1 MKKQIKKNIKSPK
14 TISELR
20 QDIVSGDWVVIA
32 TGRAKKPHNFKSKPA
47 TFSQPKKSCPFENPQ
62 ATGHGQPILEY
73 FKSQS
78 SDFPRGNASGNSD
91 DWFLQVIP
99 NKYPAFTTKGVCQIF
114 DKVGPYTMTNGYGF
128 HELFVLRDH
137 NRYSLSL
144 YSKEELAE
152 LIRAYHE
159 RYIAL
164 AQENCIQYITIFHNH
179 GREAGS
185 SLAHPHSQLIA
196 MPVIPPDVAG
206 SLNGSKRHF
215 HETGHCVHCLM
226 IEFEKQDGKRIIF
239 ENNNFVVFAPF
250 VSRSAFEMRIFPKK
264 HQSSFAFLT
273 DKEEKLQLAEALR
286 AALVKLYKG
295 INDPAYNF
303 FIHTSPVGS
312 DEFDHYHWHIEIVP
326 KTSIWAGFELGTGIE
341 ISAITPE
348 DAAKFLRK
356 VSVK

>member
-1 MKKQIKKNIKSPK
+1 MTRKKQIRKNIKYGTK
-14 TISELR
+14 AISELR

-32 TGRAKKPHNFKSKPA
+32 TRRAKKPHNFKSRPA

-62 ATGHGQPILEY
+62 ATGHDQPIIEY
-73 FKSQS
+73 FKSQ
-78 SDFPRGNASGNSD
+78 SD

-99 NKYPAFTTKGVCQIF
+99 NKYPALTTKGVCQTF
-114 DKVGPYTMTNGYGF
+114 NKVGPYTMTNGYGF
-128 HELFVLRDH
+128 HELFILRDH
-137 NRYSLSL
+137 NRYSLCL

-159 RYIAL
+159 RYVAL

-185 SLAHPHSQLIA
+185 SMAHPHSQLIA

-215 HETGHCVHCLM
+215 HETGQCVHCLM
-226 IEFEKQDGKRIIF
+226 IEFEKKDGKRIIF
-239 ENNNFVVFAPF
+239 ENDDFIVFAPF
-250 VSRSAFEMRIFPKK
+250 VSRSAFEMRIFPRK
-264 HQSSFAFLT
+264 HQSSFAFLE
-273 DKEEKLQLAEALR
+273 DKEERLQLAEALR
-286 AALVKLYKG
+286 VALVKLYKG
-295 INDPAYNF
+295 LNDPAYNF
-303 FIHTSPVGS
+303 FIHTSPVSGG
-312 DEFDHYHWHIEIVP
+312 EFDHYHWHIEIVP
-326 KTSIWAGFELGTGIE
+326 KTSVWAGFELGTGIE

-356 VSVK
+356 ISAK